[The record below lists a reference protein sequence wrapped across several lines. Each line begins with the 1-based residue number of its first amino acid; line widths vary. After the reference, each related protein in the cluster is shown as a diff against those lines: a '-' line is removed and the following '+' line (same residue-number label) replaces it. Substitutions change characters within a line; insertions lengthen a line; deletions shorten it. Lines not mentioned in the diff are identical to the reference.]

1 MGSLFDKLQN
11 ELDDREEEGGITALD
26 LVDLPPPLR
35 KLMRILL
42 REVEASRADLEK
54 KVQEMPEKDRLSD
67 EDLGK
72 SLDALVKQSW
82 LIALGDGENIRYRV
96 NLRRKK
102 GSDLASSIWNSLED
116 RIEERAK
123 KPDSDEE

>member
-42 REVEASRADLEK
+42 REVEASRSDLEK
-54 KVQEMPEKDRLSD
+54 KVQEMTEADRLSD
-67 EDLGK
+67 KELGK
-72 SLDALVKQSW
+72 SLDVLVQQSW
-82 LIALGDGENIRYRV
+82 LIALGEGKNIRYRV

-102 GSDLASSIWNSLED
+102 GSDLASSIWNSLEG

>member
-42 REVEASRADLEK
+42 REVEASRGDLEK
-54 KVQEMPEKDRLSD
+54 KVQEMKEADRLSAK
-67 EDLGK
+67 ELK
-72 SLDALVKQSW
+72 ISLKALVKQSW
-82 LIALGDGENIRYRV
+82 LIELGEGENIRYKV
-96 NLRRKK
+96 NLRRKR
-102 GSDLASSIWNSLED
+102 GSDLAASIWNSLED
-116 RIEERAK
+116 RIEERTK

>member
-42 REVEASRADLEK
+42 REVEASRGDLEK
-54 KVQEMPEKDRLSD
+54 KIQEMKEADRLSAK
-67 EDLGK
+67 ELK
-72 SLDALVKQSW
+72 ISLEALVKQSW
-82 LIALGDGENIRYRV
+82 LIALGEGENIRYKV
-96 NLRRKK
+96 NLRRKR
-102 GSDLASSIWNSLED
+102 GSDLAESIWNSLED
-116 RIEERAK
+116 RIEERTK